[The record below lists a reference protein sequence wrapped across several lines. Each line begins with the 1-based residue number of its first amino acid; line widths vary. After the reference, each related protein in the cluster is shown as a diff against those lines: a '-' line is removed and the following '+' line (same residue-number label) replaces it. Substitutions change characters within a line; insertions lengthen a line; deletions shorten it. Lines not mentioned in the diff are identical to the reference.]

1 MFINNNQVS
10 KVRVYQKLMLKEL
23 KDGFGVANQDVLPKE
38 NILVVVKNNNIMLNF
53 ELEFDKATTIIV
65 VDGF

>member
-1 MFINNNQVS
+1 
-10 KVRVYQKLMLKEL
+10 MLKEL

-65 VDGF
+65 VDSF

>member
-1 MFINNNQVS
+1 LFINNNQVS

>member
-1 MFINNNQVS
+1 
-10 KVRVYQKLMLKEL
+10 MLKEL
-23 KDGFGVANQDVLPKE
+23 EDGFGVANQGVLPKE

-53 ELEFDKATTIIV
+53 ELQFEKATTIVV